1 MTNAQP
7 ITAIILDI
15 GDVLC
20 SWKPA
25 SALPVQPKLLKEFRT
40 SPIWREY
47 NCGLL
52 GQDECYARLADHYGV
67 PADDIT
73 TAFDLARASQGQ
85 NDDVVAFV
93 RELRAAHPD
102 LRVYAMSNI
111 SRPDWAILQAKP
123 FAWDIF
129 DRVFTSSEAG
139 MCKPE
144 LRFYRHVLSAADL
157 AAGQTVFVDDK
168 AENVLAAKS
177 LGFREGVVFDDA
189 GGVRERLLALLE
201 DPVARGR
208 RWLRFHARR
217 LHSETS
223 TGVVV
228 PDNFGQLLIYELMED
243 LSLIELKHFDRTWNY
258 FMGTPFGTSQN
269 YPDDVDTTSYALKVL
284 SPSLEISNSVMDE
297 MLSPQMVSADGIV
310 KVYFDATRDRTD
322 PTVCV
327 NVVRLF
333 YTYGRGQDPGLA
345 ATKSWIQ
352 DVLLHRAYE
361 NGTRYYHQPDVF
373 LYFFARLLREN
384 PDSDLCRTQKSL
396 LQERLRE
403 RINLT
408 ADPLALGMRVLACHY
423 VGLRNPTD
431 LKQLLTK
438 QQADGSFGV
447 GWLCQYGKTGV
458 KLGHQGLT
466 TALAVKAIEA
476 MNGPI
481 TSSQAADHD
490 KSISSPPVVQAP
502 LARKHSEDASSN
514 GGDSGIG
521 Y

>member
-1 MTNAQP
+1 MLDSRP
-7 ITAIILDI
+7 INTIILDI

-20 SWKPA
+20 SWEPS
-25 SALPVQPKLLKEFRT
+25 SALPIQPKLLKEFRT

-52 GQDECYARLADHYGV
+52 SQDECYARLATHYGI
-67 PADDIT
+67 PFDDIT

-85 NDDVVAFV
+85 NDDVVGFI
-93 RELRAAHPD
+93 RELRASHPD

-111 SRPDWAILQAKP
+111 SRPDWEILQAKA
-123 FAWDIF
+123 FDWDIF
-129 DRVFTSSEAG
+129 DFVFTSSEAG

-144 LRFYRHVLSAADL
+144 LRFYQHVLSAANIT
-157 AAGQTVFVDDK
+157 ASEAVFVDDK

-177 LGFREGVVFDDA
+177 LGFREGIVFDKA
-189 GGVRERLLALLE
+189 EMVREKLLALLE
-201 DPVARGR
+201 DPVVRSR
-208 RWLRFHARR
+208 QWLRAHARN

-228 PDNFGQLLIYELMED
+228 PDNFGQLLVYELMED

-258 FMGTPFGTSQN
+258 FIGAPFGTSEN
-269 YPDDVDTTSYALKVL
+269 YPNDVDTTSYALKVL
-284 SPSLEISNSVMDE
+284 SPSLETSNSVMDE
-297 MLSPQMVSADGIV
+297 MISPEMVTADGIV
-310 KVYFDATRDRTD
+310 KVYFDRIRDRTD

-327 NVVRLF
+327 NVIRLF

-345 ATKSWIQ
+345 ATKKWVQ

-384 PDSDLCRTQKSL
+384 PQSDLHRSQASTL
-396 LQERLRE
+396 RDRLRE
-403 RINLT
+403 RVNVT
-408 ADPLALGMRVLACHY
+408 ADPMALGMRVLACHY
-423 VGLRNPTD
+423 MGIRDEADLR
-431 LKQLLTK
+431 QLLKK
-438 QQADGSFGV
+438 QQADGAFEI

-476 MNGPI
+476 ING
-481 TSSQAADHD
+481 SSEA
-490 KSISSPPVVQAP
+490 SYGSMSPTIKAS
-502 LARKHSEDASSN
+502 LARKQSEDACSN

>member
-1 MTNAQP
+1 MLVSQP

-25 SALPVQPKLLKEFRT
+25 SALPIQPKLLKEFRT

-47 NCGLL
+47 NRGLI
-52 GQDECYARLADHYGV
+52 GQDECYSRLAQHYSV

-73 TAFDLARASQGQ
+73 AAFDLARASQGQ
-85 NDDVVAFV
+85 NDDVVAFI
-93 RELRAAHPD
+93 RELRATHPN

-111 SRPDWAILQAKP
+111 SRPDWEILQAKA
-123 FAWDIF
+123 FDWDIF
-129 DRVFTSSEAG
+129 DFVFTSSEAG

-144 LRFYRHVLSAADL
+144 LRFYRHVLSAAKII
-157 AAGQTVFVDDK
+157 ASQAVFVDDK

-177 LGFREGVVFDDA
+177 LGFRDGIVFDRA
-189 GGVRERLLALLE
+189 ETVREKLLALLE
-201 DPVARGR
+201 DPVERGR
-208 RWLRFHARR
+208 QWLRAHARS

-228 PDNFGQLLIYELMED
+228 PDNFGQLLVYELMED

-258 FMGTPFGTSQN
+258 FIDKRSVSSVPPLS
-269 YPDDVDTTSYALKVL
+269 AIRKVL
-284 SPSLEISNSVMDE
+284 SPSLDVAKSVMDE
-297 MLSPQMVSADGIV
+297 MLSPEMVTADGIV
-310 KVYFDATRDRTD
+310 KVYFDMTRDRTD

-333 YTYGRGQDPGLA
+333 YTYGRGMDPGLA
-345 ATKSWIQ
+345 ATKQWIQ

-384 PDSDLCRTQKSL
+384 PESDLYRSHASL

-403 RINLT
+403 RINMT
-408 ADPLALGMRVLACHY
+408 ADSMALGMRVLACHY
-423 VGLRNPTD
+423 MGMRNEPD

-438 QQADGSFGV
+438 QQADGAFEI

-476 MNGPI
+476 MNGLP
-481 TSSQAADHD
+481 QASHE
-490 KSISSPPVVQAP
+490 SMSPYS
-502 LARKHSEDASSN
+502 R
-514 GGDSGIG
+514 DSHGAETRCRDV
-521 Y
+521 

>member
-1 MTNAQP
+1 MQVSQP
-7 ITAIILDI
+7 ITTIILDI

-20 SWKPA
+20 NWKPA
-25 SALPVQPKLLKEFRT
+25 SALPVQAKLLKEFRT
-40 SPIWREY
+40 SPIWRDY
-47 NCGLL
+47 NCGLI
-52 GQDECYARLADHYGV
+52 GQDECYARLSEHYSV
-67 PADDIT
+67 AADDIT

-85 NDDVVAFV
+85 NDDVVAFI
-93 RELRAAHPD
+93 RELRVTHPD

-111 SRPDWAILQAKP
+111 SRPDWEILRAKP
-123 FAWDIF
+123 FDWDIF
-129 DRVFTSSEAG
+129 DMVFTSSEAG

-144 LRFYRHVLSAADL
+144 LRFYHHVLSAANL
-157 AAGQTVFVDDK
+157 IASETVFVDDK

-177 LGFREGVVFDDA
+177 LGFRKGIVFDSA
-189 GGVRERLLALLE
+189 ETVREKLLALLE

-208 RWLRFHARR
+208 QWLRSHARS

-228 PDNFGQLLIYELMED
+228 PDNFGQLLIHELMED

-258 FMGTPFGTSQN
+258 FIGAPFGTSQN
-269 YPDDVDTTSYALKVL
+269 YPNDVDTTSYALKVL
-284 SPSLEISNSVMDE
+284 SPSLEASHSVMDE
-297 MLSPQMVSADGIV
+297 MISPEMVTADGIV
-310 KVYFDATRDRTD
+310 KVYFDKTRDRTD

-333 YTYGRGQDPGLA
+333 YTYGRGMDPGLA
-345 ATKSWIQ
+345 ATKQWIH

-384 PDSDLCRTQKSL
+384 PQSDLYASHASL

-408 ADPLALGMRVLACHY
+408 DDPIALGMRVLACY
-423 VGLRNPTD
+423 YMGIRNETD
-431 LKQLLTK
+431 LKHLLSK
-438 QQADGSFGV
+438 QQADGAFGI
-447 GWLCQYGKTGV
+447 GWLCQYGKTGI

-466 TALAVKAIEA
+466 TAVAVKAIEA
-476 MNGPI
+476 LKGL
-481 TSSQAADHD
+481 SQASP
-490 KSISSPPVVQAP
+490 KSTSPPPALPTIKLP
-502 LARKHSEDASSN
+502 LARKPSEETCST

>member
-1 MTNAQP
+1 MTDSQLV
-7 ITAIILDI
+7 TTIILDI

-25 SALPVQPKLLKEFRT
+25 SALPVQPKLLKEFRA
-40 SPIWREY
+40 SPTWREY
-47 NCGLL
+47 NCGLID
-52 GQDECYARLADHYGV
+52 QDECYARLAQHYGV
-67 PADDIT
+67 AAEDIT
-73 TAFDLARASQGQ
+73 TAFDMARASQGQ
-85 NDDVVAFV
+85 NDGVVAFV
-93 RELRAAHPD
+93 RELRASHPD

-111 SRPDWAILQAKP
+111 SRPDWEILEAKP

-129 DRVFTSSEAG
+129 DRVFTSCEAG

-144 LRFYRHVLSAADL
+144 LRFYHHVLSAANL
-157 AAGQTVFVDDK
+157 IASQTVFVDDK

-177 LGFREGVVFDDA
+177 LGFREGIVFDNADT
-189 GGVRERLLALLE
+189 VREKLLALME
-201 DPVARGR
+201 DPVTRGR
-208 RWLRFHARR
+208 QWLRSQARS

-258 FMGTPFGTSQN
+258 FIGTPFGTSQN

-284 SPSLEISNSVMDE
+284 SPSPEVSNAVMDE
-297 MLSPQMVSADGIV
+297 MLSPDMVSADGIV

-333 YTYGRGQDPGLA
+333 YTYGRGLDAGLA
-345 ATKSWIQ
+345 ATTQWIQ

-384 PDSDLCRTQKSL
+384 PGSDLCRRYGAL
-396 LQERLRE
+396 LRERLRE
-403 RINLT
+403 RVNLT

-423 VGLRNPTD
+423 MGMRNETD
-431 LKQLLTK
+431 LKQLLAK
-438 QQADGSFGV
+438 QQADGSFGI

-466 TALAVKAIEA
+466 AALAVKAIEA
-476 MNGPI
+476 MSG
-481 TSSQAADHD
+481 AGH
-490 KSISSPPVVQAP
+490 KSMSPPVRQAP
-502 LARKHSEDASSN
+502 IARKQSEGAISS